1 MCDEIIHVQVYLKRK
16 DKTYVSYEIEDKDDV
31 VLFSTFILVDCL
43 QQFGRAEKKKEILFI
58 PPYELKKR
66 FKLMKKKF
74 LVLPENIEY
83 KINCLIKH
91 IEKNEKIY
99 YAIRTI
105 YTV

>member
-1 MCDEIIHVQVYLKRK
+1 MCDEIIHVEVYLKRK

-58 PPYELKKR
+58 P
-66 FKLMKKKF
+66 KKF
-74 LVLPENIEY
+74 LVVPENIEY

-91 IEKNEKIY
+91 RKKRKNLL
-99 YAIRTI
+99 RN
-105 YTV
+105 